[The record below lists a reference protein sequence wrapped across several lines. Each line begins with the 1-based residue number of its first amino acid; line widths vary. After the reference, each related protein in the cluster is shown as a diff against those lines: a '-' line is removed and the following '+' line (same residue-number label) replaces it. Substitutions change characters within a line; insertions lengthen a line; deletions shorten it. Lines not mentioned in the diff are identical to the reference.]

1 MATDRTKLEYEIA
14 TAANGEYLVRIRAPG
29 NRATLAH
36 SETYKDKD
44 DALRMIEIIRANAA
58 DGEVDDKT

>member
-1 MATDRTKLEYEIA
+1 MATDQTKLEYELD
-14 TAANGEYLVRIRAPG
+14 TASNRQYFVRIRAPG

-36 SETYKDKD
+36 SETSKDKD
-44 DALRMIEIIRANAA
+44 DALRMIEIIRENAA